1 MIKGLLFASVL
12 CFGSAVLSQTMPDA
26 IELFGNAALK
36 EALKKNTGTTDSLKA
51 LRQTGSE
58 SLFEPGRRGVD
69 AAYTKSD
76 PTSAAVVIVDKGAGN
91 RPTVEPDPTGDVGKD
106 LALVKGK
113 AQELLPGLENLS
125 TVGACRPVTTTVA
138 GDVITRTCDIRSFE
152 SAGSY
157 SEKHCSISLE
167 NLSRHQSR
175 FRCTN
180 EAFREQVFELAVP
193 VVPTYTTTTTMT
205 CLEGK
210 RNAEIKTCTVTF
222 EDKEQTREEAYCVR
236 PVYTTTR
243 KVCTKRLK
251 IKPTA
256 TCVPGAVVRARA
268 HDAGNLTE
276 DSVPGADTLEVAY
289 ACGNATRPVIRLGV
303 NTKTGKDV
311 DYFVETADTAI
322 DIARI
327 VGGNTLRFTG
337 SIACDEA
344 ACSAPVTLT
353 VFRASGEDRVIAGTL
368 KTTLFFS
375 PFAVTS
381 ETEYWKESC
390 QML

>member
-1 MIKGLLFASVL
+1 MRWTVLAGIL
-12 CFGSAVLSQTMPDA
+12 CFGAAALAQTMPDA
-26 IELFGNAALK
+26 ATLFNNASVK
-36 EALKKNTGTTDSLKA
+36 EALGKNTGTTDALKA

-58 SLFEPGRRGVD
+58 LLFEPGRRGVD
-69 AAYTKSD
+69 AAYEKSD

-91 RPTVEPDPTGDVGKD
+91 RPTVDPDPTGEIRKD
-106 LALVKGK
+106 LALLKGK
-113 AQELLPGLENLS
+113 SQELLPGLENI
-125 TVGACRPVTTTVA
+125 TAVGACRPITTTVS
-138 GDVITRTCDIRSFE
+138 GDVVTRTCDIRSFE
-152 SAGSY
+152 SAGTY
-157 SEKHCSISLE
+157 VEKHCSITLE
-167 NLSRHQSR
+167 NLTRAQSL

-180 EAFREQVFELAVP
+180 EAFRERVFELAVP

-222 EDKEQTREEAYCVR
+222 EDKEQAREEAYCVR

-322 DIARI
+322 DIVRI

-337 SIACDEA
+337 AITCEKD

-368 KTTLFFS
+368 QTTLFFS

-381 ETEYWKESC
+381 ETEYWEESC
-390 QML
+390 QVL

>member
-1 MIKGLLFASVL
+1 MRWTVLAGIL
-12 CFGSAVLSQTMPDA
+12 CFGAAALAQTMPDA
-26 IELFGNAALK
+26 ETLFNNASVK
-36 EALKKNTGTTDSLKA
+36 EALEKNTGTTDALKA

-58 SLFEPGRRGVD
+58 LLFEPGRRGVD
-69 AAYTKSD
+69 AAYEKSD

-91 RPTVEPDPTGDVGKD
+91 RPTVDPDPTGEIRKN
-106 LALVKGK
+106 LALLKGK
-113 AQELLPGLENLS
+113 SQELLPGLENITS
-125 TVGACRPVTTTVA
+125 VGACRPVTTTVA
-138 GDVITRTCDIRSFE
+138 GDIITRTCDIRSFE
-152 SAGSY
+152 SAGDY

-167 NLSRHQSR
+167 ILSRYQSR

-236 PVYTTTR
+236 PVYTTSC

-256 TCVPGAVVRARA
+256 TCVPGALVRARA

-276 DSVPGADTLEVAY
+276 DSVPGADTLEIAY
-289 ACGNATRPVIRLGV
+289 ECTNDVRPLIRLGV
-303 NTKTGKDV
+303 NTQTGKDV

-322 DIARI
+322 DIVRI

-337 SIACDEA
+337 AITCEKD

-368 KTTLFFS
+368 KTTLFFT

-381 ETEYWKESC
+381 ETEYWEESC
-390 QML
+390 QVL

>member
-1 MIKGLLFASVL
+1 M
-12 CFGSAVLSQTMPDA
+12 
-26 IELFGNAALK
+26 
-36 EALKKNTGTTDSLKA
+36 
-51 LRQTGSE
+51 
-58 SLFEPGRRGVD
+58 
-69 AAYTKSD
+69 
-76 PTSAAVVIVDKGAGN
+76 
-91 RPTVEPDPTGDVGKD
+91 
-106 LALVKGK
+106 
-113 AQELLPGLENLS
+113 
-125 TVGACRPVTTTVA
+125 A
-138 GDVITRTCDIRSFE
+138 GDIITRTCDIRSFE
-152 SAGSY
+152 SAGAY

-167 NLSRHQSR
+167 ILPRYQSR

-222 EDKEQTREEAYCVR
+222 EDKEQAREEAYCVR
-236 PVYTTTR
+236 PVYTTSR
-243 KVCTKRLK
+243 KVCSKRLK

-256 TCVPGAVVRARA
+256 TCVPGALVRARA
-268 HDAGNLTE
+268 HDVGNLTE

-289 ACGNATRPVIRLGV
+289 ACGNATHPVIRLGV

-322 DIARI
+322 DIVRI

-337 SIACDEA
+337 AITCEKD

-368 KTTLFFS
+368 KTTLFFT

-381 ETEYWKESC
+381 ETEYWEESC
-390 QML
+390 QVL

>member
-1 MIKGLLFASVL
+1 
-12 CFGSAVLSQTMPDA
+12 MPDA
-26 IELFGNAALK
+26 ATLFENTAVKAAL
-36 EALKKNTGTTDSLKA
+36 EKNTGATDSLKA

-91 RPTVEPDPTGDVGKD
+91 HPTVEPDPTGDIGKD

-125 TVGACRPVTTTVA
+125 AVGACRPVTTTVA
-138 GDVITRTCDIRSFE
+138 GDIITRTCDIRSFE
-152 SAGSY
+152 SAGAY

-180 EAFREQVFELAVP
+180 EAFRERVFELAVP

-210 RNAEIKTCTVTF
+210 RNAEVKTCTVTS
-222 EDKEQTREEAYCVR
+222 EDTLQTREEAHCVR
-236 PVYTTTR
+236 PVYTTSR

-256 TCVPGAVVRARA
+256 TCVPGTFVRARA

-276 DSVPGADTLEVAY
+276 DSVPGADTLEIAY
-289 ACGNATRPVIRLGV
+289 ECTNDVRPLIRLGV
-303 NTKTGKDV
+303 NTQTGKDV
-311 DYFVETADTAI
+311 DYFVTTADTAI
-322 DIARI
+322 DIVRI

-337 SIACDEA
+337 SIACDA
-344 ACSAPVTLT
+344 TSCSAPVTLT

-368 KTTLFFS
+368 KTTLFFTLFS
-375 PFAVTS
+375 VTS
-381 ETEYWKESC
+381 ETEYWEESC
-390 QML
+390 KVL

>member
-1 MIKGLLFASVL
+1 MRRTVLAGVL
-12 CFGSAVLSQTMPDA
+12 CFWAAVLAQTMPDA
-26 IELFGNAALK
+26 ETLFNNASVK
-36 EALKKNTGTTDSLKA
+36 EALEKNTGTTDALKA

-69 AAYTKSD
+69 AAYEKSD

-91 RPTVEPDPTGDVGKD
+91 RPTVDPDPTGEIRKD
-106 LALVKGK
+106 LALLKGK
-113 AQELLPGLENLS
+113 SQELLPGLENITS
-125 TVGACRPVTTTVA
+125 VGACRPITTTVS
-138 GDVITRTCDIRSFE
+138 GDVVTRTCDIRSFE
-152 SAGSY
+152 SAGTY
-157 SEKHCSISLE
+157 VEKHCSITLE
-167 NLSRHQSR
+167 NLTRAQSR

-180 EAFREQVFELAVP
+180 EAFQERVFELAVP

-210 RNAEIKTCTVTF
+210 RNAEVKTCTVTS
-222 EDKEQTREEAYCVR
+222 EDTLQTREEAYCVR
-236 PVYTTTR
+236 PVYTTSR

-256 TCVPGAVVRARA
+256 TCVPGTFVRARA

-276 DSVPGADTLEVAY
+276 DSVPGADTLEIAY
-289 ACGNATRPVIRLGV
+289 ECTNDVRPLIRLGV
-303 NTKTGKDV
+303 NTQTGKDV

-322 DIARI
+322 DIVRI

-337 SIACDEA
+337 AIACEKD

-353 VFRASGEDRVIAGTL
+353 VFRASGEDRVIAGAL
-368 KTTLFFS
+368 KTTLFFT

-381 ETEYWKESC
+381 ETEYWEESC
-390 QML
+390 KVL